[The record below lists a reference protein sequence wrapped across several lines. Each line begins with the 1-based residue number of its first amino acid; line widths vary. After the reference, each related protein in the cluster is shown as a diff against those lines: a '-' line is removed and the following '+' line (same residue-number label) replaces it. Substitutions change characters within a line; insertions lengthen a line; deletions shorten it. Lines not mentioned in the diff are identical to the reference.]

1 MTRVRPAGS
10 SAKRV
15 DRDRRAF
22 ELALAGNTNR
32 RVAEIMKEEGYLR
45 ISATT
50 AGKLIK
56 DYGAT
61 LVIPLAQE
69 HITREFERLMAQRLR
84 LDEQRD
90 RAWEICNRFHFA
102 TNNAGVIMI
111 VEPGV
116 KGPDGKPVFRPIR
129 DSGPELQALTVMQ
142 GIEKLVLANAD
153 ALAKLF
159 GYRAPE
165 ESKVTV
171 TTEVDKAVADLVG
184 EMNARDAASAR
195 SVRA

>member
-1 MTRVRPAGS
+1 MIS
-10 SAKRV
+10 
-15 DRDRRAF
+15 
-22 ELALAGNTNR
+22 
-32 RVAEIMKEEGYLR
+32 EGYR
-45 ISATT
+45 QVSHTT
-50 AGKLIK
+50 VARLVRE
-56 DYGAT
+56 YGESIV
-61 LVIPLAQE
+61 LPLAKE
-69 HITREFERLMAQRLR
+69 HVTREFERLMEQRLR
-84 LDEQRD
+84 LDKQRE
-90 RAWEICNRFHFA
+90 RAWEICQRFHMV
-102 TNNAGVIMI
+102 TNNQGVVY
-111 VEPGV
+111 VEIDDGTGVRVPGED
-116 KGPDGKPVFRPIR
+116 PPRRPVR

-184 EMNARDAASAR
+184 EMNARDAAPAR